1 METDHVHLVTTCHAS
16 VLRQGLYARKMPDI
30 PTSEWS
36 DPKLSPPRRG
46 EKAFAQDLDARL
58 GTYVKLAERAIIAEK
73 SVALRDYDLSVAQ
86 YATMMAL
93 YYVPGQSAAQLAR
106 TAAVTPQTMA
116 NVLSKL
122 EDKRLI
128 DRVPSD
134 VHSRVN
140 VVTLTAAGEA
150 LVLRADEGA
159 RNVEQRI
166 RDEFT
171 PEEGAQLRDLLRRLA
186 VVLQGEEE

>member
-1 METDHVHLVTTCHAS
+1 MGLEDVHLVTTCHTS
-16 VLRQGLYARKMPDI
+16 VLRQRLYARKMPATQ
-30 PTSEWS
+30 TSQWS

-58 GTYVKLAERAIIAEK
+58 GTYVKLAEQAIIAEK

-106 TAAVTPQTMA
+106 TALVTPQTMA

-122 EDKRLI
+122 EGKRLI

-159 RNVEQRI
+159 RNVEQRL

-171 PEEGAQLRDLLRRLA
+171 ADEGDQLRGLLRRVA
-186 VVLQGEEE
+186 VVLRGEEA